1 MKLLGKCSLPDLV
14 ADVSELLFPFESVEA
29 ELTSSKDPTL
39 WCWPVKWVID
49 AIQEFLFYVE
59 KGTIVSAQTYDK
71 FDEFGISSITGDLKV
86 RSSSFFIFLYEN
98 SLKRQHLS
106 FFSNFLFESNLI

>member
-1 MKLLGKCSLPDLV
+1 MFLVDWEVSTNPENCHQGLVKLLGKCSLPDLV

-49 AIQEFLFYVE
+49 AIQEYLFYVE
-59 KGTIVSAQTYDK
+59 KGSIVSAQMYDK
-71 FDEFGISSITGDLKV
+71 FDEFGISSLTGDLKV
-86 RSSSFFIFLYEN
+86 RNSSFFIFV
-98 SLKRQHLS
+98 
-106 FFSNFLFESNLI
+106 